1 MNQGPEDPTDEL
13 GPETGASSEE
23 GAISTCPRCGT
34 KMPASRPA
42 DRCPVCQLRKA
53 LDPEVESEL
62 PLDAADRAA
71 ASPGRQP
78 LPLLPNRFD
87 HYQLLAHDDGTPIE
101 LGRGAMGVT
110 YKAFDTNLRC
120 SVALKVINAHYLQ
133 DESARLRFVRE
144 ARSAARIRHPN
155 VASVFHLGT
164 KEHDYFYAM
173 EFVEGETLEH
183 LIKRQGPLNVTL
195 ALDIADQVAA
205 ALGASQKEQI
215 VHRDIKPTNIMLSFE
230 QDNSVRVKV
239 IDFGL
244 ARAASV
250 SQSNPA
256 LSAPGAFAGT
266 PIFASP
272 EQCAGR
278 EVDIRSDIYSL
289 GVTLWEMLTGKVPFS
304 GTTAE
309 VMNRHLHAPLPLDQL
324 IHIPKPLV
332 VLLQFVLEKDPGQRP
347 QDPAALQSAFR
358 AVKKALESSRPASS
372 ETNRTRSLPRH
383 LSLWQGKWMLTT
395 IIGVVVLISASIIG
409 LHFWSSKSS
418 PTFPIPKSIAVLPFD
433 NLSDNKE
440 NEYFSDGLTSEV
452 IYELSK
458 LADLRVI
465 ARSSVLRYKD
475 APTAHRKPLNEIC
488 SELSVGAILD
498 SSVQR
503 VENKVKVVT
512 ILYDAS
518 TNQRLWGASYD
529 REMKD
534 VFAIQS
540 DLAEQIVTALR
551 ARLSPDERA
560 DLQRKP
566 TGSLTA
572 YDLYLQGTA
581 LWQTHRQEDNDKAI
595 GLFKQ
600 ALEDD
605 PKFVL
610 AHIGLAEAYIE
621 RVKRFHGEDF
631 WLDSAINLCQEA
643 IALDPKQP
651 RGYIGL
657 ASAFNLKGWFD
668 RMDAPVRTA
677 LDLAPNDWD
686 ANRIAAAEFTEFRRE
701 EELYA
706 AIRKCF
712 ITNPY
717 DSWAPY
723 ELALVCWTVGEKDL
737 AQQWM
742 QRAIYLEPDPLRRHL
757 MDCERLVYSKDYGA
771 ALAGLQGL
779 PPDLK
784 THYTTAADLV
794 LFCYMQVGDWRL
806 VIQTVDTKLKADKE
820 NPNLL
825 LRLALALHDSGQESE
840 ARRTAEQ
847 VVAIAQQKLPRAKSP
862 RWMRFDLAV
871 GFRLLNRY
879 EEAYRYL
886 REMITNG
893 GFPDPVLG
901 TNDPGLN
908 LFNADSEFQSIMAA
922 INRENESKRA
932 RILEI
937 EKSFSADSSKWERGG
952 GDHP

>member
-1 MNQGPEDPTDEL
+1 LNQGPEDPTDEL
-13 GPETGASSEE
+13 GPETGASSEA

-53 LDPEVESEL
+53 LDPDVGSEL
-62 PLDAADRAA
+62 PLSTDGRAV
-71 ASPGRQP
+71 ASLGRQP
-78 LPLLPNRFD
+78 IALLPNRFD

-120 SVALKVINAHYLQ
+120 PVTLKVINARYLQ

-164 KEHDYFYAM
+164 KDHDYFYAM

-183 LIKRQGPLNVTL
+183 LIKRQGPLNVAL
-195 ALDIADQVAA
+195 ALDIAGQVAA
-205 ALGASQKEQI
+205 ALGAAQKEQI

-244 ARAASV
+244 ARVASV
-250 SQSNPA
+250 SQSDPA

-272 EQCAGR
+272 EQCAGS

-309 VMNRHLHAPLPLDQL
+309 VMNRHLHASLPLDQL
-324 IHIPKPLV
+324 IDLPKPLV
-332 VLLQFVLEKDPGQRP
+332 VLFQFVLEKDPGQRP
-347 QDPAALQSAFR
+347 QDPAAVQSAFR
-358 AVKKALESSRPASS
+358 AVKKALESPYLASS
-372 ETNRTRSLPRH
+372 ETNRRGSQPRH
-383 LSLWQGKWMLTT
+383 QSLWQRNWLLST
-395 IIGVVVLISASIIG
+395 IIGVVVLLSASVIG
-409 LHFWSSKSS
+409 LHFWGSKSP

-433 NLSDNKE
+433 NLSDIKE

-465 ARSSVLRYKD
+465 ARSSILRYKD
-475 APTAHRKPLNEIC
+475 APTAHRKPLKEIC
-488 SELSVGAILD
+488 AELSVGAILD

-551 ARLSPDERA
+551 ARLSADERA

-566 TGSLTA
+566 TDSLTA
-572 YDLYLQGTA
+572 YDLYLQGMA

-651 RGYIGL
+651 RAYIGL

-701 EELYA
+701 EEMYA
-706 AIRKCF
+706 TIRKCF
-712 ITNPY
+712 LTNHY

-737 AQQWM
+737 AQKWM

-757 MDCERLVYSKDYGA
+757 MDCERLVYSKDYA
-771 ALAGLQGL
+771 AGLAGLQGL

-784 THYTTAADLV
+784 TQYTTAADLI
-794 LFCYMQVGDWRL
+794 LFCSMQVEDWRF

-825 LRLALALHDSGQESE
+825 LRLALALHASGQETE

-847 VVAIAQQKLPRAKSP
+847 VVTFAQQRLPKAKSP
-862 RWMRFDLAV
+862 CWMCFDLAV

-886 REMITNG
+886 REMIANG

-901 TNDPGLN
+901 ANDPGLH
-908 LFNADSEFQSIMAA
+908 LFNADSEFQEILAT
-922 INRENESKRA
+922 INRQNESKRA

-937 EKSFSADSSKWERGG
+937 EKSFSADSAKWN
-952 GDHP
+952 

>member
-1 MNQGPEDPTDEL
+1 MNQAPEDPIDEL
-13 GPETGASSEE
+13 GSKTGASGKA
-23 GAISTCPRCGT
+23 GAISICPKCGT

-42 DRCPVCQLRKA
+42 DRCPVCQLRRA
-53 LDPEVESEL
+53 LDPEVESEI
-62 PLDAADRAA
+62 PLATADGAA
-71 ASPGRQP
+71 ASPGTQP
-78 LPLLPNRFD
+78 LALLPNRFD

-120 SVALKVINAHYLQ
+120 PVALKVINAYYLQ

-155 VASVFHLGT
+155 VASVFHLGI

-183 LIKRQGPLNVTL
+183 LIKRQGPLNVPL
-195 ALDIADQVAA
+195 ALDIAGQVAA
-205 ALGASQKEQI
+205 ALGAAQKEQI

-244 ARAASV
+244 ARATSV
-250 SQSNPA
+250 SQSDPA
-256 LSAPGAFAGT
+256 LSVPGAFAGT
-266 PIFASP
+266 PVFASP
-272 EQCAGR
+272 EQCAGS

-289 GVTLWEMLTGKVPFS
+289 GVTLWDMLTSKVPFG

-324 IHIPKPLV
+324 IHLPKPIV

-347 QDPAALQSAFR
+347 QDPAALQTALR
-358 AVKKALESSRPASS
+358 AVKKALESPYLASS
-372 ETNRTRSLPRH
+372 ETNRRGSRPRH
-383 LSLWQGKWMLTT
+383 QSLWQAKWLLSA
-395 IIGVVVLISASIIG
+395 IIGVGVLISASVIG
-409 LHFWSSKSS
+409 LHFWGPRSS
-418 PTFPIPKSIAVLPFD
+418 PTFATPKSIAVLPFD

-452 IYELSK
+452 IYKLSK

-465 ARSSVLRYKD
+465 ARSSILRYQD

-488 SELSVGAILD
+488 AELSVGAILE

-503 VENKVKVVT
+503 VENKVKIVT

-518 TNQRLWGASYD
+518 ATHRLWSASYD
-529 REMKD
+529 REMQD

-551 ARLSPDERA
+551 ARLSADERD

-572 YDLYLQGTA
+572 YDLYLQGMA

-610 AHIGLAEAYIE
+610 AHVGLADAYIE

-631 WLDSAINLCQEA
+631 WLDSAISLYQEA

-651 RGYIGL
+651 RAYIGL
-657 ASAFNLKGWFD
+657 ATAFNLKGWFD
-668 RMDAPVRTA
+668 RMDAPVQTA
-677 LDLAPNDWD
+677 LHLAPNDWD
-686 ANRIAAAEFTEFRRE
+686 ANRIAATEFTEFRRE
-701 EELYA
+701 DEMYA
-706 AIRKCF
+706 VIRKCF

-723 ELALVCWTVGEKDL
+723 ELALICWTVGEKDL
-737 AQQWM
+737 AQKWM
-742 QRAIYLEPDPLRRHL
+742 QRAINLEPDPLRRHL
-757 MDCERLVYSKDYGA
+757 MDCERLVYGKNYNA

-794 LFCYMQVGDWRL
+794 LFCSMQLGDGRS

-820 NPNLL
+820 NPTLL
-825 LRLALALHDSGQESE
+825 LRRALALHDSGQEAE

-847 VVAIAQQKLPRAKSP
+847 VVAFAQQKLARAKSL
-862 RWMRFDLAV
+862 RWARFDLAV

-879 EEAYRYL
+879 QEAYRYL
-886 REMITNG
+886 REMIADG

-901 TNDPGLN
+901 PNDPGLN
-908 LFNADSEFQSIMAA
+908 LFKADSEFQGILAE
-922 INRENESKRA
+922 INRQNEAKRA
-932 RILEI
+932 RILQI
-937 EKSFSADSSKWERGG
+937 EKGFSADSST
-952 GDHP
+952 

>member
-1 MNQGPEDPTDEL
+1 MNQGSGDPTVDRRDE
-13 GPETGASSEE
+13 TAASSEA
-23 GAISTCPRCGT
+23 GTISTCPRCGT

-42 DRCPVCQLRKA
+42 DQCPVCQLRGA
-53 LDPEVESEL
+53 LDPEGESE
-62 PLDAADRAA
+62 PTVAESGHSS
-71 ASPGRQP
+71 ASNQP
-78 LPLLPNRFD
+78 IALSSNRFD

-120 SVALKVINAHYLQ
+120 PVALKVINARYLEN
-133 DESARLRFVRE
+133 ESARLRFVRE

-164 KEHDYFYAM
+164 KDHDYFYAM
-173 EFVEGETLEH
+173 EFVEGETLDH
-183 LIKRQGPLNVTL
+183 LIKRQGPLNVAL
-195 ALDIADQVAA
+195 ALDIAGQVAT
-205 ALGASQKEQI
+205 ALGAAQKEQI
-215 VHRDIKPTNIMLSFE
+215 VHRDIKPANIMLSFDE
-230 QDNSVRVKV
+230 DNSVRVKV

-250 SQSNPA
+250 SQSDPA
-256 LSAPGAFAGT
+256 LSTPGTFAGT

-272 EQCAGR
+272 EQCAGG

-304 GTTAE
+304 GSTAE
-309 VMNRHLHAPLPLDQL
+309 VMSRHLHAPLPLDQL
-324 IHIPKPLV
+324 KQVPKPLV
-332 VLLQFVLEKDPGQRP
+332 ILLQYMLEKDPGQRP
-347 QDPAALQSAFR
+347 QDSAALQTAFR
-358 AVKKALESSRPASS
+358 AVKKALESQASASS
-372 ETNRTRSLPRH
+372 KAIGRGAYPWRRSWWH
-383 LSLWQGKWMLTT
+383 GKWSLSML
-395 IIGVVVLISASIIG
+395 IGAVVLASASVVG
-409 LHFWSSKSS
+409 LHFLAPKSS
-418 PTFPIPKSIAVLPFD
+418 PSFATAKSIAVLPFD

-458 LADLRVI
+458 LADFRVI
-465 ARSSVLRYKD
+465 ARSSILRYKD
-475 APTAHRKPLNEIC
+475 TPTAHRKPLNEIC
-488 SELSVGAILD
+488 VELSVDAVLD

-503 VENKVKVVT
+503 VENRVKIVT

-540 DLAEQIVTALR
+540 DLAEQIATALR
-551 ARLSPDERA
+551 ARLSANERA
-560 DLQRKP
+560 DIQRKP
-566 TGSLTA
+566 TGNLTA
-572 YDLYLQGTA
+572 YDLYLQGRA

-595 GLFKQ
+595 GLFKE
-600 ALEDD
+600 ALEED

-610 AHIGLAEAYIE
+610 AHIGLADAYIE

-651 RGYIGL
+651 RAYIGL

-686 ANRIAAAEFTEFRRE
+686 ANRIAAAEYTEFRRE
-701 EELYA
+701 EEMYA
-706 AIRKCF
+706 SIRKCYM
-712 ITNPY
+712 TNPY

-723 ELALVCWTVGEKDL
+723 ELALVCWAVGEKDL
-737 AQQWM
+737 SERWM
-742 QRAIYLEPDPLRRHL
+742 QRAISLEPDPQRRRL
-757 MDCERLVYSKDYGA
+757 MECERLVYRKDYGE
-771 ALAGLQGL
+771 ALAAVQRL
-779 PPDLK
+779 PSDLK
-784 THYTTAADLV
+784 THYATAADLV
-794 LFCYMQVGDWRL
+794 LFCKMQLGDWL
-806 VIQTVDTKLKADKE
+806 AVIQMVDAKLKADSE
-820 NPNLL
+820 NPTAL
-825 LRLALALHDSGQESE
+825 LRLALALHESGQEAE

-847 VVAIAQQKLPRAKSP
+847 VVAFAQQKLLTAKSP

-871 GFRLLNRY
+871 GSRLLNQY
-879 EEAYRYL
+879 EKAYQYL
-886 REMITNG
+886 REMLDEG

-901 TNDPGLN
+901 PSDPGLN
-908 LFNADSEFQSIMAA
+908 LFKDDSEFQA
-922 INRENESKRA
+922 ILADLNRQNEAKRA
-932 RILEI
+932 RIREI
-937 EKSFSADSSKWERGG
+937 EKSFNAESNR
-952 GDHP
+952 

>member
-1 MNQGPEDPTDEL
+1 MNPGSEDPPDLRGSES
-13 GPETGASSEE
+13 EASNAAA
-23 GAISTCPRCGT
+23 AISTCPKCGT

-42 DRCPVCQLRKA
+42 DRCPVCQLRKV
-53 LDPEVESEL
+53 LDPEVESEP
-62 PLDAADRAA
+62 PLATGDWGF
-71 ASPGRQP
+71 ASPGTQP
-78 LPLLPNRFD
+78 ITLLPNRFD

-120 SVALKVINAHYLQ
+120 PVALKVINEHYL
-133 DESARLRFVRE
+133 EYKSARLRLVRE

-183 LIKRQGPLNVTL
+183 LIKRQGPLNVAL

-205 ALGASQKEQI
+205 ALGAAQKEQI
-215 VHRDIKPTNIMLSFE
+215 VHRDIKPTNIMLRFE

-250 SQSNPA
+250 SQSDPA
-256 LSAPGAFAGT
+256 LSEPGAFAGT
-266 PIFASP
+266 PVFASP
-272 EQCAGR
+272 EQCAGS

-289 GVTLWEMLTGKVPFS
+289 GVTLWDMLTGKVPFS
-304 GTTAE
+304 GTAAE
-309 VMNRHLHAPLPLDQL
+309 VLHRHLHAPLPLDQL
-324 IHIPKPLV
+324 IDVPKPIV
-332 VLLQFVLEKDPGQRP
+332 VLLQFLLEKDPGQRP
-347 QDPAALQSAFR
+347 QNPAALQTAFR
-358 AVKKALESSRPASS
+358 AVKKALESPYLASS
-372 ETNRTRSLPRH
+372 ETNRRGTQPRH
-383 LSLWQGKWMLTT
+383 QSLWQGNWLFST
-395 IIGVVVLISASIIG
+395 IIGVLVLISASVIG
-409 LHFWSSKSS
+409 LHFWGSKSS
-418 PTFPIPKSIAVLPFD
+418 PTFPTPKSIAVLPFD

-465 ARSSVLRYKD
+465 ARSSILRYKD
-475 APTAHRKPLNEIC
+475 APNAHRKPLNEIC
-488 SELSVGAILD
+488 AELRVGAILD
-498 SSVQR
+498 SSVER
-503 VENKVKVVT
+503 IENNVKVVT

-518 TNQRLWGASYD
+518 TNQRLWGASYN

-551 ARLSPDERA
+551 ARLSANERA

-566 TGSLTA
+566 TASLTA

-610 AHIGLAEAYIE
+610 AHIGLADAYIE

-643 IALDPKQP
+643 VALDPKQP
-651 RGYIGL
+651 RAYIGL

-668 RMDAPVRTA
+668 RMDTPVRTA

-686 ANRIAAAEFTEFRRE
+686 ANRIAAVEFTEFRRE
-701 EELYA
+701 EEMYA

-712 ITNPY
+712 LTNPY

-737 AQQWM
+737 AQKWM
-742 QRAIYLEPDPLRRHL
+742 QRAIYLESDPLRRRL
-757 MDCERLVYSKDYGA
+757 MDCERLAYSKDYGA
-771 ALAGLQGL
+771 ALAGLRGL

-794 LFCYMQVGDWRL
+794 LFCSTQVGDWRF
-806 VIQTVDTKLKADKE
+806 VIQAVETKLKTDRE
-820 NPNLL
+820 NPTLL
-825 LRLALALHDSGQESE
+825 LRLALALRDSGQDSE

-847 VVAIAQQKLPRAKSP
+847 VVAFAQQKLPTAKSS

-871 GFRLLNRY
+871 GSRLLNRY

-886 REMITNG
+886 REMIANG

-901 TNDPGLN
+901 PNDPGLN
-908 LFNADSEFQSIMAA
+908 LFNADSEFQGIRAEIS
-922 INRENESKRA
+922 RQNESKRA
-932 RILEI
+932 GILEI
-937 EKSFSADSSKWERGG
+937 EKSFSADS
-952 GDHP
+952 